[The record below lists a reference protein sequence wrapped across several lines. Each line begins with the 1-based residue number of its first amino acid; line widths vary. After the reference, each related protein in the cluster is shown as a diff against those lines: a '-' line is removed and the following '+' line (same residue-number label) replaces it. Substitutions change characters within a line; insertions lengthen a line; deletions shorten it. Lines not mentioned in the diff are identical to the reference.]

1 MVELVTDL
9 GRRHVADN
17 LGIRRRF
24 RIDIDDC
31 DAVGRFSVGIE
42 GRDIG
47 ERFGRRL
54 RRLAR
59 RGVKTWIRR
68 PGGHVILSSRDWL
81 TSPCPGL
88 GSIAQACC
96 GRRPNPIDRITYAW
110 RPFEAPCGI
119 CASGGVL
126 CVLGIVARQP
136 AAPPRHIE
144 PGWALTRS
152 VLVRHWITAQ
162 QNGMGARDARYVQKV
177 KSPDTAAETAER
189 RPIERGKK

>member
-96 GRRPNPIDRITYAW
+96 GRQPNPIDRITYAW

-136 AAPPRHIE
+136 AAPARHIE
-144 PGWALTRS
+144 PGSALVPGPFWCATGLRPSRTAWARGTPDMS
-152 VLVRHWITAQ
+152 
-162 QNGMGARDARYVQKV
+162 KV